1 MLVASILKAKGNA
14 VTVARPETTVAEAVE
29 ILRRERIGVV
39 VVVASDGAVA
49 GILSERD
56 VVHALARGDAGFM
69 GHPISE
75 YMTTAVICCTP
86 GQTLE
91 DLMREMTHRR
101 IRHLPVV
108 DDGRLTG
115 IVSIGDVVK
124 YRLGE
129 LQAERD
135 ALQDYIATG

>member
-1 MLVASILKAKGNA
+1 MLVASILKAKGDNVFTA
-14 VTVARPETTVAEAVE
+14 PPETTIGQALD
-29 ILRRERIGVV
+29 ILRRERIGVLV
-39 VVVASDGAVA
+39 VTGRHGAVS

-56 VVHALARGDAGFM
+56 IVHAMAEADGDLRTR
-69 GHPISE
+69 PIAD
-75 YMTTAVICCTP
+75 YMTRDVICCTP
-86 GQTLE
+86 NQSLE
-91 DLMREMTHRR
+91 ELMREMTDRR
-101 IRHLPVV
+101 IRHLPVI
-108 DDGRLTG
+108 DGRRLAG